1 MRIILADHHADP
13 RWALKMLL
21 KEHPEFDIV
30 GEAMHTQGLLSL
42 AEQNSAD
49 LVLVD
54 IELPGICIDDLITRL
69 HALEPHPIIMVM
81 SSKSDDSR
89 ALLKAGADAFVSKTD
104 QPDWL
109 LEKLYKYA
117 EQVQIKEGTKR
128 NNRP

>member
-21 KEHPEFDIV
+21 EEHPEFDIV
-30 GEAMHTQGLLSL
+30 GEAMHTQDLLSL
-42 AEQNSAD
+42 VEQNSAD

-54 IELPGICIDDLITRL
+54 IELPGIHMDDLIARL
-69 HALEPHPIIMVM
+69 HALEHRPIIIVM

-89 ALLKAGADAFVSKTD
+89 ELLKAGADAFVCKTD

-109 LEKLYKYA
+109 LEKLNKYA
-117 EQVQIKEGTKR
+117 KQVQIKEGTKR